1 MLNEF
6 LTNYYYAVSFPTRFK
21 RLYLPPNVNQLV
33 QPRRLSSTLIDKQ
46 EAISKKINKIN
57 PMIKRASWMKKLV
70 LKILWIKRNVN
81 YGQ

>member
-1 MLNEF
+1 MLINLF
-6 LTNYYYAVSFPTRFK
+6 NHDDY
-21 RLYLPPNVNQLV
+21 
-33 QPRRLSSTLIDKQ
+33 PRSTLIDKQ